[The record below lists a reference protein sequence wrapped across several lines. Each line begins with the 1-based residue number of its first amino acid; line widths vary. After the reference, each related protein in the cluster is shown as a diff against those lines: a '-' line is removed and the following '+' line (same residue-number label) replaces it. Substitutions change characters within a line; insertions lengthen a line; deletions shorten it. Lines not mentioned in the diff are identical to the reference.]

1 MLIAL
6 TIGGHAQAQ
15 ETPIQKRITAFIE
28 AYNAQDA
35 EAISGFYTEKGALLP
50 PQGKALFGRPP
61 IAAHYANAFENGVT
75 GLKYRILEIDQTSQ
89 DTAIEIGETQV
100 AFNEQ
105 TIIGRSM
112 HVWKNVNGQWLLH
125 RDIYHVLAMTK

>member
-15 ETPIQKRITAFIE
+15 ETPIQQRITAFIE

-61 IAAHYANAFENGVT
+61 IAAHYANAFKNGVT